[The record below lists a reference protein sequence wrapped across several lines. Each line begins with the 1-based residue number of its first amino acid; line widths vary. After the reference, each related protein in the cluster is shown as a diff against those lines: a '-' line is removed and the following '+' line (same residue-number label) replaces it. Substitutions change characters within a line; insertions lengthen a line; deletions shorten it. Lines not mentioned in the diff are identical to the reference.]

1 MLHHSRDLQPIFFS
15 FFFLLYKIQ
24 FNKLTKWKS
33 FKKVCYIKNICIYK
47 STTKN
52 INSFLSFV
60 KLETIMYTCCV
71 AWQNS
76 IMSFLCHISV
86 FLKWDVFFLI
96 FFHFLLYFLG
106 SIFIEGIFLFNYYL
120 YKSFLD
126 LEVTG
131 ETSKNYNNLKTVDI
145 WETFQNNEKW

>member
-1 MLHHSRDLQPIFFS
+1 MYSCYITQEICNQIFFI
-15 FFFLLYKIQ
+15 FIFLLYKIQ

-33 FKKVCYIKNICIYK
+33 FKKMYVLSKIFVY
-47 STTKN
+47 TRLQQKN

-96 FFHFLLYFLG
+96 FYYFIFIWCSFHFLLFFLYQLSLNDYLIIIYDRLKSCFS
-106 SIFIEGIFLFNYYL
+106 SI
-120 YKSFLD
+120 KSNFYIHGRL
-126 LEVTG
+126 
-131 ETSKNYNNLKTVDI
+131 
-145 WETFQNNEKW
+145 